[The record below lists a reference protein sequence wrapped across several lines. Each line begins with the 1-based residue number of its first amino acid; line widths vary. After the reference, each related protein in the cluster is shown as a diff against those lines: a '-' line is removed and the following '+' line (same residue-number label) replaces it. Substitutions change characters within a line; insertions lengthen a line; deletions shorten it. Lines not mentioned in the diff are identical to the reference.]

1 MNVRKAIP
9 EDAEK
14 LAELIK
20 KVEESNFMLF
30 GPGERKVT
38 GEQLRKNRIGPL
50 EKDQSSNFLVAVDGE
65 ELIGYLMAIGSTTQR
80 TAHSV
85 YLVIGVSET
94 ARGKGVGTELFRK
107 MVEWAKNRN
116 LHRLELTVM
125 IHNEAAINLY
135 KKMGFEIE
143 GVKKHSLFVDGTF
156 VDELYMENFCR

>member
-1 MNVRKAIP
+1 M
-9 EDAEK
+9 
-14 LAELIK
+14 
-20 KVEESNFMLF
+20 
-30 GPGERKVT
+30 
-38 GEQLRKNRIGPL
+38 

-85 YLVIGVSET
+85 YLVVGVSET

-107 MVEWAKNRN
+107 MEEWAKNRN

-156 VDELYMENFCR
+156 VDELYMGKLL

>member
-1 MNVRKAIP
+1 MNVRKVLP
-9 EDAEK
+9 EDADK

-38 GEQLRKNRIGPL
+38 GEQLRRHRIEPL
-50 EKDQSSNFLVAVDGE
+50 ENDQSSHFLVAVDRE
-65 ELIGYLMAIGSTTQR
+65 DLIGYLMAIGSTTQR

-85 YLVIGVSET
+85 YLVVGVSET
-94 ARGKGVGTELFRK
+94 ARGKGVGTELFGQ
-107 MVEWAKNRN
+107 VEKWAKNRN

-125 IHNEAAINLY
+125 VHNEAAINLY

-143 GVKKHSLFVDGTF
+143 GVKKHSLLVDGAF
-156 VDELYMENFCR
+156 VDEYYMGKLL

>member
-1 MNVRKAIP
+1 MHVRKVIP
-9 EDAEK
+9 EDADK

-38 GEQLRKNRIGPL
+38 GEQLRRHRIEPL
-50 EKDQSSNFLVAVDGE
+50 ENDQSSHILVAVDGD

-80 TAHSV
+80 KAHSV
-85 YLVIGVSET
+85 YLVVGVSET
-94 ARGKGVGTELFRK
+94 ARGKGVGTDLFGHLE
-107 MVEWAKNRN
+107 EWAKNRN

-125 IHNEAAINLY
+125 VHNEVAINLY

-143 GVKKHSLFVDGTF
+143 GVKKQSLFVDGAF
-156 VDELYMENFCR
+156 VDEYYMGKLL